1 MPKMRY
7 HLCFL
12 LCASSSAQGAALP
25 PWRRDMSHFSIGT
38 SSSSST
44 RASALAEK
52 RAGWEYGPSIAGN
65 TAFYPA
71 GSIGGPVAKA
81 QGDSL
86 EAFQDELSVKNDA
99 DAKAAQAS
107 IVAVSTFGRL
117 ILEIFA

>member
-1 MPKMRY
+1 MRY
-7 HLCFL
+7 QLCFL
-12 LCASSSAQGAALP
+12 LCASTSAHGAVLP
-25 PWRRDMSHFSIGT
+25 SWRRDISPFSIGT

-44 RASALAEK
+44 RASELAEK

-81 QGDSL
+81 QGDRL

-99 DAKAAQAS
+99 DAKSAQAF
-107 IVAVSTFGRL
+107 IVAVSTFE
-117 ILEIFA
+117 ILGAEIYA